1 MKRFFI
7 VLSFL
12 CFMVSSKAQF
22 VSEVAQSGHEIN
34 ITAGVNI
41 TPPKPAWGYHGI
53 ERSGCMIV
61 GYGYNVSK
69 YFYAGGSTGA
79 FFDVGMSTEQG
90 GAVLLPV
97 MADLRFSYPLGKKLV
112 PYVHVRSGYGF
123 TINDSPNKDYAIFN
137 PTLGLA
143 FHISRAIDFRLAA
156 GFMGLW
162 GHSNT
167 VYDDLCGFSLQA
179 GASFRL

>member
-12 CFMVSSKAQF
+12 CLVASSKAQF
-22 VSEVAQSGHEIN
+22 VQEMAQSGPEVN

-41 TPPKPAWGYHGI
+41 TPPKPAWGNVGI
-53 ERSGCMIV
+53 ERSGCMIL
-61 GYGYNVSK
+61 GYGYNVNQ
-69 YFYAGGSTGA
+69 YFFVGGSTGA
-79 FFDVGMSTEQG
+79 FFDVGLSTEQG

-97 MADLRFSYPLGKKLV
+97 LADIRFSYPLGKKIV
-112 PYVHVRSGYGF
+112 PFLGIHSGYGF
-123 TINDSPNKDYAIFN
+123 TINDSPNKDYVIVN

-143 FHISRAIDFRLAA
+143 FHISRAIDFRLSG

-162 GHSNT
+162 SHSNT
-167 VYDDLCGFSLQA
+167 VYDDLAGFSIQA
-179 GASFRL
+179 GASIRL